1 MPKKRINKKPG
12 EMTKSLMR
20 LARENYLDMQREY
33 QRALEEDPTDRAT
46 LRELSTRS
54 GRSNCIQWP
63 LFSAMT
69 CSPMLESEAS
79 LRCSLSSDSV
89 AFSAEITISGR

>member
-33 QRALEEDPTDRAT
+33 QRALEEDPTDWAT
-46 LRELSTRS
+46 LFALHFDLV
-54 GRSNCIQWP
+54 Q
-63 LFSAMT
+63 
-69 CSPMLESEAS
+69 LE
-79 LRCSLSSDSV
+79 RGTPWIMQ
-89 AFSAEITISGR
+89 EIV